1 MLRDDVENS
10 GARYS
15 FGMIEAHAM
24 QHACAAIVTG
34 GIETLMAKRRHDL
47 DLVRRHCAKR
57 IIRMIG
63 AARRLLGIAVAAQ
76 IGRHYREFFRQ
87 VRRKFMPRQ
96 MTERVAVHE

>member
-1 MLRDDVENS
+1 MLRDDVENG
-10 GARYS
+10 GARH
-15 FGMIEAHAM
+15 FFRMIEAHAM

-63 AARRLLGIAVAAQ
+63 AAGRFLGIAVAAQ
-76 IGRHYREFFRQ
+76 IGRHHREFFRQ
-87 VRRKFMPRQ
+87 ARCEFVPRQ
-96 MTERVAVHE
+96 MTERIAVHE